1 MLAALAGASGCDA
14 ANYVEGVTVWR
25 SQDDAY
31 GVTYVTP
38 PWTVTQDDG
47 LTLKLEIPAEI
58 FGLQVSGSPPTHA
71 FALGPATRDHTI
83 ADLLPSTAQDVL
95 GTTTLSLGTDGWG
108 TDGWGTDGLGTDG
121 LGTDGLG
128 DGGTTAEL
136 PGLLDVDLRS
146 PKDVAL
152 AELDLLVTTQAAELV
167 QELRKTDAAGT
178 PWRYDVVIPPGL
190 YVRGLY
196 YDGGGRTIRAAFG
209 SLFAPSDG
217 DLDEMAATIAL
228 GGTP

>member
-1 MLAALAGASGCDA
+1 MAIVLAAATGCDA
-14 ANYVEGVTVWR
+14 ANYVEGVTTWR

-38 PWTVTQDDG
+38 PWNVTQDDG
-47 LTLKLEIPAEI
+47 LTLRLEIPAEI

-83 ADLLPSTAQDVL
+83 ADLLPSTAQGLFGSTGL
-95 GTTTLSLGTDGWG
+95 GLATDGL
-108 TDGWGTDGLGTDG
+108 GTDGLGTDG

-128 DGGTTAEL
+128 TDATTADL

-196 YDGGGRTIRAAFG
+196 YDGGERTIRAAFG

-217 DLDEMAATIAL
+217 DLDEMAATIEL
-228 GGTP
+228 RGTP